1 MKLMVLDGNSVI
13 NRAYYGV
20 RALTT
25 RDGFFTNA
33 IYGFLNIL
41 EKLRA
46 DEKPDA
52 LCVAFD
58 LKAPTF
64 RHLKY
69 DGYKATRHPMPD
81 ELAMQMPVM
90 KDVLRAMRIPIFECE
105 GWEADDIL
113 GTLAAACAGNALG
126 YTVFKNVVVSMYYNS
141 YSLPTYKTVWNP
153 DAFLRTTL
161 IPVVLMFVVNFLII
175 TRMMRHTPLQFLR
188 HDLKKT
194 RRKKA
199 LRLTGIPPLPN
210 WSFFARFRLRIICQ
224 NIANYLILFAGVFF
238 IMVMLAMAIG
248 MPSTL
253 KYYQS
258 RTADMMFTNYQYVLK
273 SCEDENGDAVT
284 TQNPDAEAF
293 CMTSLVRKS
302 DVLDEEVSV
311 YGIADG
317 SRYVQIDNLSGL
329 EGNKVYIS
337 APYADKYRLAVG
349 DTFTLDEKYESKQY
363 TFTVAGIYDRCQ
375 SIAVFL
381 PMDHYRDI
389 FDLDADAFSGFLS
402 DTEITDI
409 DEDNVATVI
418 TERDITKMAD
428 QLDHSMGSYMT
439 YFQYLCV
446 LLSAV
451 LIYLLTKLII
461 EKNENA
467 ISMVKILGYENRE
480 IARLY
485 LLSTTIV
492 LVLIDAVSVWLGAAA
507 MELAAKYNVEM
518 PIVQTVNA
526 IVKEG
531 MSASDA
537 LRNLMSRDRKSEMPQ
552 GYESV

>member
-1 MKLMVLDGNSVI
+1 
-13 NRAYYGV
+13 
-20 RALTT
+20 
-25 RDGFFTNA
+25 
-33 IYGFLNIL
+33 
-41 EKLRA
+41 
-46 DEKPDA
+46 
-52 LCVAFD
+52 
-58 LKAPTF
+58 
-64 RHLKY
+64 
-69 DGYKATRHPMPD
+69 
-81 ELAMQMPVM
+81 
-90 KDVLRAMRIPIFECE
+90 
-105 GWEADDIL
+105 
-113 GTLAAACAGNALG
+113 
-126 YTVFKNVVVSMYYNS
+126 MYYNS

-188 HDLKKT
+188 HDLKKA

-199 LRLTGIPPLPN
+199 LRLPN
-210 WSFFARFRLRIICQ
+210 WSFFARFRLRIIYQ

-329 EGNKVYIS
+329 EDNKVYIS

-451 LIYLLTKLII
+451 LIYLLTKLIFV
-461 EKNENA
+461 KNVNA

-507 MELAAKYNVEM
+507 MKLAWREIMFSYSGWFAFHMEPAGYVKMFVFVLLGY
-518 PIVQTVNA
+518 A
-526 IVKEG
+526 IVTIFDFRRIRKIPMDEALK
-531 MSASDA
+531 SA
-537 LRNLMSRDRKSEMPQ
+537 E
-552 GYESV
+552 